1 MKDCFLDTLF
11 SPGEACGDGEETLTR
26 PYIYN
31 TPISS
36 ACQAKKIP
44 LGGGWCVRRGHKT
57 TTWRVIIVIRICQKQ
72 HKKEWC

>member
-11 SPGEACGDGEETLTR
+11 SPGEACVDGEEILTR

-44 LGGGWCVRRGHKT
+44 LRGGWCVRWGHKT
-57 TTWRVIIVIRICQKQ
+57 TIRRTIIFIIFTR
-72 HKKEWC
+72 